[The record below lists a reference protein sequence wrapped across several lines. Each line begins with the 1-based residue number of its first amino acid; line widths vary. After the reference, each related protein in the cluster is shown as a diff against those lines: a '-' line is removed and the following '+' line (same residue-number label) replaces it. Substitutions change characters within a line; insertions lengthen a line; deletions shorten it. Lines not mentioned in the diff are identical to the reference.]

1 MSQVQHTLAAVEGR
15 DGASH
20 LQARYGA
27 QPLPDAV
34 LVNPVI
40 DALLAHR
47 SVRAF
52 TDAPLPEG
60 ALEAAVAA
68 AQSASSS
75 SNLQAW
81 SVVAV
86 RDPATKAALAA
97 FAGGQRHMVEAPVLL
112 VWLADLAR
120 LAQLGE
126 RTGQAVEGLDYLEM
140 FLVGAIDATLAAQN
154 AAVALESLGLGI
166 VYIGGL
172 RNQPEQVAKLLG
184 LPPRVLA
191 VFGMCV
197 GHPDPA
203 RPAHVKP
210 RLPQGLVLHPERYD
224 ASLSE
229 AAVAGYDAAM
239 TDFQTAEGMRPAGW
253 SDVVVQRVRG
263 QEALSG
269 RDRLREALGTLGFD
283 LR

>member
-15 DGASH
+15 DDALP

-27 QPLPDAV
+27 QPLPDAI
-34 LVNPVI
+34 LANPVI

-97 FAGGQRHMVEAPVLL
+97 LAGGQRHMVEAPVLL

-154 AAVALESLGLGI
+154 AAVALESLGLGL

-184 LPPRVLA
+184 LPPRVMA

-197 GHPDPA
+197 GYPDPA

-210 RLPQGLVLHPERYD
+210 RLAQGLVLHEERYD
-224 ASLSE
+224 ASLPE
-229 AAVAGYDAAM
+229 AAVAGYDATM

-269 RDRLREALGTLGFD
+269 RDRLREALDTLGFP

>member
-1 MSQVQHTLAAVEGR
+1 MVQVQHTLVSHEGG
-15 DGASH
+15 DSASRVA
-20 LQARYGA
+20 ARYGT
-27 QPLPDAV
+27 QSVPDT
-34 LVNPVI
+34 LLSNPII
-40 DALLAHR
+40 DALLTHR

-52 TDAPLPEG
+52 TPAPLPAG

-68 AQSASSS
+68 AQSASTS
-75 SNLQAW
+75 SNLQVW

-97 FAGGQRHMVEAPVLL
+97 AAGGQRHMLEAPVLL

-120 LAQLGE
+120 LAELGE
-126 RTGQAVEGLDYLEM
+126 RADAAVEGLDFLEM
-140 FLVGAIDATLAAQN
+140 FLVGSIDATLAAQN

-172 RNQPEQVAKLLG
+172 RNNPEEVARLLG
-184 LPPRVLA
+184 LPPRVVA

-197 GHPDPA
+197 GQPDPA

-210 RLPQGLVLHPERYD
+210 RLPQALVLHEERYD
-224 ASLSE
+224 ASLSAPAVE
-229 AAVAGYDAAM
+229 AYDAAM
-239 TDFQTAEGMRPAGW
+239 TTFQEGEGLRQVGW
-253 SDVVVQRVRG
+253 SSVALKRVSDAA
-263 QEALSG
+263 ALTG
-269 RDRLREALGTLGFD
+269 RDRLREVLGRLGFP